1 MVEKIRCDN
10 GIIINMEND
19 RDDSKLDLTNFFP
32 YYGLGTRSII
42 NNVSTRPV
50 GSYQGPYNKYLI
62 GVDRRDLGEIGAQ
75 IKSVASEALKELSA
89 KNKDIKDTYIEIS
102 KKVEVPQIQSPITKE
117 NAENIKL
124 TDKTLTLVGVMMSGT
139 RCSDDALSSEF
150 NDWVHEALG
159 LKAYTPVIVDC
170 NLENLCAYNNLHMS
184 ARRLE
189 KGDIY
194 LGERTHVE

>member
-1 MVEKIRCDN
+1 MAEEIRCDN

-89 KNKDIKDTYIEIS
+89 KNKDIKDIYIEIS
-102 KKVEVPQIQSPITKE
+102 KKVEVPQIQSQITKE
-117 NAENIKL
+117 NAENFKL
-124 TDKTLTLVGVMMSGT
+124 TDETLTLVGVMMSNT
-139 RCSDDALSSEF
+139 DRSDDALSQ
-150 NDWVHEALG
+150 
-159 LKAYTPVIVDC
+159 
-170 NLENLCAYNNLHMS
+170 NLTTGFMKH
-184 ARRLE
+184 
-189 KGDIY
+189 
-194 LGERTHVE
+194 